1 MRQRLFILA
10 ALVVLVILM
19 IGLNAAT
26 YVQKEK
32 VPDTEFAPNRSTYNS
47 GSTGSQAYFTLL
59 SETGRKVTRWQSP
72 IDKLLTEKKNKP
84 NVFVMIGP
92 FRKEFQDTEV
102 NDLLRWVAEG
112 GRLVMI
118 DREPPK
124 PLLATTSSWQVSIS
138 PKLDFV
144 LTNVDPSD
152 KTQMTDGTPAAKPV
166 QPSVFTAGVNAVQPS
181 RFASTIRYERN
192 NYLDE
197 PDPDYEEESAAEEDY
212 YERDS
217 NSNTQPHD
225 FFQDAPPPPKA
236 VPSPQVSP
244 APDSKSEVKE
254 DPVIVKRS
262 NTGPAVEK
270 AWFKGPVTHIAGADR
285 QLVADVPYGA
295 GQIVYLS
302 DPYVVSNAGINL
314 VDNGILG
321 INLVSSN
328 NGLIA
333 FNEFH
338 HGYGSNRNRIF
349 EYFDGTPVM
358 AIFFQLCAIAALILL
373 SQSRRFARPVAEPE
387 ADRLSKLEYVAAMA
401 ELQQRTKAFD
411 LAMENVYTDFRRRA
425 AKHFG
430 VDNTITGRPKI
441 AELIAERIKTDAAE
455 IEELMRTCEDII
467 HGEPTNKKETLK
479 LVARIREIE
488 DALRLTRRGR
498 SML

>member
-10 ALVVLVILM
+10 ALVVLVLLM

-32 VPDTEFAPNRSTYNS
+32 VPDTEFAPNRSTFNS

-72 IDKLLTEKKNKP
+72 TDKLLTEKRNKP
-84 NVFVMIGP
+84 KVFVMIGP

-102 NDLLRWVAEG
+102 NDLLSWVAEG
-112 GRLVMI
+112 GRLVII
-118 DREPPK
+118 DREPTK
-124 PLLATTSSWQVSIS
+124 ELLTTTSPWQISIS

-152 KTQMTDGTPAAKPV
+152 KTQMTDGTPAAKSV

-192 NYLDE
+192 KYLDE

-212 YERDS
+212 YEPENNS
-217 NSNTQPHD
+217 NSQPHD
-225 FFQDAPPPPKA
+225 FFQNAPPPPKA

-244 APDSKSEVKE
+244 APDSSYEE
-254 DPVIVKRS
+254 NGDQVIVKKAGS
-262 NTGPAVEK
+262 VLEK

-285 QLVADVPYGA
+285 QLVADVPYGG
-295 GQIVYLS
+295 GQIIYLS
-302 DPYVVSNAGINL
+302 DPYVISNAGINL

-321 INLVSSN
+321 INLVSTTD
-328 NGLIA
+328 GLIA

-349 EYFDGTPVM
+349 EYFEGTPVM
-358 AIFFQLCAIAALILL
+358 ALFFQLCAITALILL
-373 SQSRRFARPVAEPE
+373 SQSSRFARPVPEPE
-387 ADRLSKLEYVAAMA
+387 VDRLSKLEYVAAMA
-401 ELQQRTKAFD
+401 ELQQRTRAFD
-411 LAMENVYTDFRRRA
+411 LAMENVYSDFRRRA

-430 VDNTITGRPKI
+430 VDNTTTGRTKI
-441 AELIAERIKTDAAE
+441 AALIAERIHADAAE
-455 IEELMRTCEDII
+455 IEELMRTCENII
-467 HGEPTNKKETLK
+467 HGEPTNRKETLR

-498 SML
+498 SGL